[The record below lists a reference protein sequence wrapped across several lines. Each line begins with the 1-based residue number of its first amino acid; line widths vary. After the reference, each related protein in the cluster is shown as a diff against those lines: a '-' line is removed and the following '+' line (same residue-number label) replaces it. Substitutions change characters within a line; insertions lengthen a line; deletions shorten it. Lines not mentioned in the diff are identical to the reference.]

1 MKLTDTAVKNA
12 APKEKQYTLYDS
24 EGLFLL
30 VMPNGS
36 KLWRWKFRVGGVERR
51 TSLGVYPKVSL
62 RAARLERDRLQ
73 AELKRGVD
81 PAIEKQAIK
90 AVERAAGETFQL
102 IAEEWHK
109 KFRHT
114 WADNTAKTV
123 IERLQKD
130 IFPYIG
136 ARPIREIAPPELLA
150 VIRRIESRGAVET
163 ARRDLQK
170 CGEIFRYALA
180 TGRAERDIAADLRGA
195 IAPPKKRHFA
205 SIHEPK
211 DIGEL
216 LRAIDGY
223 QGSPVT
229 RCALQLAPLT
239 FVRPGE
245 LRHAEWTEIDLEAG
259 EWRIPAARMKMREK
273 HIVPLSRQA
282 LDVLRELHP
291 LTGAGLYVFPGARS
305 ASRPMSENAVL
316 AALRRMGYKKGEMT
330 GHGFRSM
337 ASTILH
343 EQGWL
348 SDVVERQLAH
358 GDRNKVRAS
367 YNFAQHLPERRRM
380 MQAWADYLDGLR
392 EGGKVVPLARAVGE
406 KSSRP
411 HSNLAGASGSLP
423 VSR

>member
-12 APKEKQYTLYDS
+12 APKDKQYTLYDS

-36 KLWRWKFRVGGVERR
+36 KLWRWKYRVGGVERR

-73 AELKRGVD
+73 AELKKGVD
-81 PAIEKQAIK
+81 PAVEKQALK
-90 AVERAAGETFQL
+90 AVERATGETFQL

-123 IERLQKD
+123 LERLQKD

-136 ARPIREIAPPELLA
+136 AQPIREITPPELLA

-245 LRHAEWTEIDLEAG
+245 LRHAEWTEIDLETG

-282 LDVLRELHP
+282 INVLRDLYP
-291 LTGAGLYVFPGARS
+291 LTGGGPYVFPGARS

-316 AALRRMGYKKGEMT
+316 AALRRMGYEKGEMT

-343 EQGWL
+343 EQGWQ

-392 EGGKVVPLARAVGE
+392 KGGKTTQAI
-406 KSSRP
+406 
-411 HSNLAGASGSLP
+411 
-423 VSR
+423 

>member
-1 MKLTDTAVKNA
+1 MKLTDPAVKNA

-36 KLWRWKFRVGGVERR
+36 KLWRWKYRVGGVERR

-81 PAIEKQAIK
+81 PAIEKQALK
-90 AVERAAGETFQL
+90 AVERATGETFQL
-102 IAEEWHK
+102 IAEEWHT

-114 WADNTAKTV
+114 WTDNTALT
-123 IERLQKD
+123 IISRLQKD

-136 ARPIREIAPPELLA
+136 SRPIREITPPELLA

-180 TGRAERDIAADLRGA
+180 TGRAERDVAADLRGA

-211 DIGEL
+211 EIGEL
-216 LRAIDGY
+216 LRAIESY

-229 RCALQLAPLT
+229 RCALKLAPLT

-245 LRHAEWTEIDLEAG
+245 LRHAEWTELDLETG
-259 EWRIPAARMKMREK
+259 EWRIPGARMKMKEK

-282 LDVLRELHP
+282 LEVLHELQP
-291 LTGAGLYVFPGARS
+291 LTGGGRYVFPGARS
-305 ASRPMSENAVL
+305 ADRPMSENAVL
-316 AALRRMGYKKGEMT
+316 AALRRMGYEKGEMT

-343 EQGWL
+343 EQGWP

-380 MQAWADYLDGLR
+380 MQAWADYLDSLHETHQGQ
-392 EGGKVVPLARAVGE
+392 
-406 KSSRP
+406 SS
-411 HSNLAGASGSLP
+411 
-423 VSR
+423 

>member
-1 MKLTDTAVKNA
+1 MKLTDPAVKNA

-36 KLWRWKFRVGGVERR
+36 KLWRWKYRVGGVERR

-81 PAIEKQAIK
+81 PASEKQALK
-90 AVERAAGETFQL
+90 AVERATGETFQL
-102 IAEEWHK
+102 IAEEWHTK
-109 KFRHT
+109 YRHT

-136 ARPIREIAPPELLA
+136 ARPIREITPPELLA
-150 VIRRIESRGAVET
+150 VVRRIESRGAVET

-211 DIGEL
+211 EIGEL

-223 QGSPVT
+223 RGSLVT

-245 LRHAEWTEIDLEAG
+245 LRHTEWSEIDFENSEL
-259 EWRIPAARMKMREK
+259 RIPAARMKMKEK

-282 LDVLRELHP
+282 LEVLKELHP
-291 LTGAGLYVFPGARS
+291 LTGGGNYVFPGARS

-316 AALRRMGYKKGEMT
+316 AALRRMGYEKGEMT

-367 YNFAQHLPERRRM
+367 YNFAQHLDKRREM
-380 MQAWADYLDGLR
+380 MQAWANYLDTLR
-392 EGGKVVPLARAVGE
+392 EGGKVVSLFRAGGE
-406 KSSRP
+406 D
-411 HSNLAGASGSLP
+411 
-423 VSR
+423 

>member
-1 MKLTDTAVKNA
+1 MPLTDTAVRNA
-12 APKEKQYTLYDS
+12 KPDTSKTLQLKDERGLYLEIPPK
-24 EGLFLL
+24 
-30 VMPNGS
+30 GS
-36 KLWRWKFRVGGVERR
+36 KRWRIRYWIKGHENRL
-51 TSLGVYPKVSL
+51 SLGLYPEISL
-62 RAARLERDRLQ
+62 KEARELRDEARKLIAKGIDPSAARKGEAAEQQ
-73 AELKRGVD
+73 AD
-81 PAIEKQAIK
+81 A
-90 AVERAAGETFQL
+90 ETFQL
-102 IAEEWHK
+102 ISEEWHQ

-114 WADNTAKTV
+114 WTDNTALT
-123 IERLQKD
+123 IISRLQKD

-136 ARPIREIAPPELLA
+136 ARPIREITPPELLA

-211 DIGEL
+211 KIGEL

-223 QGSPVT
+223 QGSLVT
-229 RCALQLAPLT
+229 RCALKLAPLT

-245 LRHAEWTEIDLEAG
+245 LRHAEWSEINFEGG
-259 EWRIPAARMKMREK
+259 EWRIPGARMKMKEK

-282 LDVLRELHP
+282 LEVLQELQP
-291 LTGAGLYVFPGARS
+291 LTGGGRYIFPGARS
-305 ASRPMSENAVL
+305 ADRPMSENAVL
-316 AALRRMGYKKGEMT
+316 AALRRMGYEKGEMT

-343 EQGWL
+343 EQGWP

-358 GDRNKVRAS
+358 GDRNKVRAA
-367 YNFAQHLPERRRM
+367 YNFAQHLPERRKI
-380 MQAWADYLDGLR
+380 MQAWADYLDSLR
-392 EGGKVVPLARAVGE
+392 EGGKVVPLFRAVGE
-406 KSSRP
+406 E
-411 HSNLAGASGSLP
+411 
-423 VSR
+423 

>member
-1 MKLTDTAVKNA
+1 MPLTDTAVRNA
-12 APKEKQYTLYDS
+12 KPDTSKTLQLKDERGLYLEIPPK
-24 EGLFLL
+24 
-30 VMPNGS
+30 GS
-36 KLWRWKFRVGGVERR
+36 KRWRLRYWIKGKENRL
-51 TSLGVYPKVSL
+51 SLGLYPEISL
-62 RAARLERDRLQ
+62 KEARELRDEARKLIAKGIDPSAIRKGVAA
-73 AELKRGVD
+73 
-81 PAIEKQAIK
+81 EKQAT
-90 AVERAAGETFQL
+90 GETFQI
-102 IAEEWHK
+102 IAEEWHE

-136 ARPIREIAPPELLA
+136 ARPIREITPPELLA

-195 IAPPKKRHFA
+195 IAPPAKRHFA

-211 DIGEL
+211 IIGEL

-245 LRHAEWTEIDLEAG
+245 LRHAEWSEIDLEAG

-273 HIVPLSRQA
+273 HIVPLSQQA
-282 LDVLRELHP
+282 LDVLQELHP
-291 LTGAGLYVFPGARS
+291 LTGGGNYVFPGARS

-316 AALRRMGYKKGEMT
+316 AALRRMGYDKGEMT

-367 YNFAQHLPERRRM
+367 YNFAQHLDKRREM
-380 MQAWADYLDGLR
+380 MQAWANYLDTLR
-392 EGGKVVPLARAVGE
+392 GSGVVVPIFGAAG
-406 KSSRP
+406 RP
-411 HSNLAGASGSLP
+411 
-423 VSR
+423 

>member
-1 MKLTDTAVKNA
+1 MKLTDPAVKNA

-36 KLWRWKFRVGGVERR
+36 KLWRWKYRVGGVERR

-73 AELKRGVD
+73 SELKKGMD
-81 PAIEKQAIK
+81 PAAQKQAIK

-102 IAEEWHK
+102 IAEEWHQ

-114 WADNTAKTV
+114 WTDNTALT
-123 IERLQKD
+123 IISRLQKD

-136 ARPIREIAPPELLA
+136 ARPIREITPPELLA
-150 VIRRIESRGAVET
+150 VLRRIESRGAVET

-180 TGRAERDIAADLRGA
+180 TGRAERDVAADLRGA

-205 SIHEPK
+205 ALHEPK
-211 DIGEL
+211 EIGEL
-216 LRAIDGY
+216 LRAIEGY

-229 RCALQLAPLT
+229 RCALKLAPLT

-245 LRHAEWTEIDLEAG
+245 LRHAEWTELNLEEG
-259 EWRIPAARMKMREK
+259 EWRIPGARMKMREK

-282 LDVLRELHP
+282 LEVLQELQP
-291 LTGAGLYVFPGARS
+291 LTGGGRYVFPGARS
-305 ASRPMSENAVL
+305 AERPMSENAVL
-316 AALRRMGYKKGEMT
+316 AALRRMGYEKGEMT

-343 EQGWL
+343 EQGWP

-358 GDRNKVRAS
+358 GDRNKVRAA
-367 YNFAQHLPERRRM
+367 YNFAQHLPERRKM
-380 MQAWADYLDGLR
+380 MQAWADYLDSLR
-392 EGGKVVPLARAVGE
+392 EGGKVVPLFKAAGE
-406 KSSRP
+406 E
-411 HSNLAGASGSLP
+411 
-423 VSR
+423 

>member
-1 MKLTDTAVKNA
+1 MKLTDAAVKNA

-36 KLWRWKFRVGGVERR
+36 KLWRWKYRIKGERERR
-51 TSLGVYPKVSL
+51 PSLGVYPKVSL

-73 AELKRGVD
+73 AELRRGID
-81 PAIEKQAIK
+81 PAAQKQALK

-102 IAEEWHK
+102 IAEEWHQ

-114 WADNTAKTV
+114 WTDNTALT
-123 IERLQKD
+123 IISRLQKD

-136 ARPIREIAPPELLA
+136 ARPIREITPPELLA

-180 TGRAERDIAADLRGA
+180 TGRAERDVAADLRGA

-205 SIHEPK
+205 ALHEPK
-211 DIGEL
+211 EIGEL
-216 LRAIDGY
+216 LKAIEGY

-229 RCALQLAPLT
+229 RCALKLAPLT

-245 LRHAEWTEIDLEAG
+245 LRHAEWTELNLEEG
-259 EWRIPAARMKMREK
+259 EWRIPGARMKMREK

-282 LDVLRELHP
+282 LEVLQELQP
-291 LTGAGLYVFPGARS
+291 LTGGGRFVFPGARS
-305 ASRPMSENAVL
+305 AERPMSENAVL
-316 AALRRMGYKKGEMT
+316 AALRRMGYEKGEMT

-343 EQGWL
+343 EQGWP

-358 GDRNKVRAS
+358 GDRNKVRAA
-367 YNFAQHLPERRRM
+367 YNFAQHLPERRKM
-380 MQAWADYLDGLR
+380 MQAWADYLDSLR
-392 EGGKVVPLARAVGE
+392 EGGKVVPLFRAAGE
-406 KSSRP
+406 E
-411 HSNLAGASGSLP
+411 
-423 VSR
+423 

>member
-1 MKLTDTAVKNA
+1 MPLTDTAVRNA
-12 APKEKQYTLYDS
+12 KPDNTKTLRLKDERGLYLEIPPRGGKWWRLRYWIAGKENRL
-24 EGLFLL
+24 
-30 VMPNGS
+30 
-36 KLWRWKFRVGGVERR
+36 
-51 TSLGVYPKVSL
+51 SLGVYPDISL
-62 RAARLERDRLQ
+62 KDARERRDEARRQIARGIDPSAVRKGIAAEQQ
-73 AELKRGVD
+73 ATC
-81 PAIEKQAIK
+81 
-90 AVERAAGETFQL
+90 ETFQL
-102 IAEEWHK
+102 IAEEWHT

-136 ARPIREIAPPELLA
+136 ARPIREITPPELLA
-150 VIRRIESRGAVET
+150 VVRRIESRGAVET

-245 LRHAEWTEIDLEAG
+245 LRHAEWSEIDLEAG

-291 LTGAGLYVFPGARS
+291 ITGGGLYVFPGARS
-305 ASRPMSENAVL
+305 ATRPMSENAVL
-316 AALRRMGYKKGEMT
+316 AALRRMGYEKGEMT

-367 YNFAQHLPERRRM
+367 YNFAQHLDKRREM
-380 MQAWADYLDGLR
+380 MQAWANYLDTLR
-392 EGGKVVPLARAVGE
+392 EGGKVVAIFKKTAE
-406 KSSRP
+406 
-411 HSNLAGASGSLP
+411 A
-423 VSR
+423 

>member
-1 MKLTDTAVKNA
+1 MKLTDPAVKNA

-36 KLWRWKFRVGGVERR
+36 KLWRWKYRVGGVERR

-81 PAIEKQAIK
+81 PAVEKQALK
-90 AVERAAGETFQL
+90 AVERATGETFQL
-102 IAEEWHK
+102 IAEEWHTK
-109 KFRHT
+109 YRHT

-136 ARPIREIAPPELLA
+136 ARPIREITPPELLA
-150 VIRRIESRGAVET
+150 VVRRIESRGAVET

-211 DIGEL
+211 EIGEL

-223 QGSPVT
+223 RGSLVT

-245 LRHAEWTEIDLEAG
+245 LRHTEWNEIDFENSEL
-259 EWRIPAARMKMREK
+259 RIPAARMKMKEK

-282 LDVLRELHP
+282 LEVLKELHP
-291 LTGAGLYVFPGARS
+291 LTGGGNYVFPGARS

-316 AALRRMGYKKGEMT
+316 AALRRMGYEKGEMT

-367 YNFAQHLPERRRM
+367 YNFAQHLDKRREM
-380 MQAWADYLDGLR
+380 MQAWANYLDTLR
-392 EGGKVVPLARAVGE
+392 EGGKVVSLFRAGGE
-406 KSSRP
+406 D
-411 HSNLAGASGSLP
+411 
-423 VSR
+423 

>member
-1 MKLTDTAVKNA
+1 MKLTDPAVKNA

-36 KLWRWKFRVGGVERR
+36 RLWRWKYRVGGVERR

-81 PAIEKQAIK
+81 PAVEKQALK
-90 AVERAAGETFQL
+90 AVERATGETFQL

-136 ARPIREIAPPELLA
+136 ARPICEITPPELLA
-150 VIRRIESRGAVET
+150 VVRRIESRGAVET

-205 SIHEPK
+205 AIHEPK
-211 DIGEL
+211 EIGEL

-245 LRHAEWTEIDLEAG
+245 LRHAEWTEIDLDVG

-282 LDVLRELHP
+282 LDVLRELHS

-316 AALRRMGYKKGEMT
+316 AALRRMGYEKGEMT

-343 EQGWL
+343 EQGWP

-358 GDRNKVRAS
+358 GDRNKVRAA
-367 YNFAQHLPERRRM
+367 YNFAQHLPERRKM
-380 MQAWADYLDGLR
+380 MQAWADYLDSLR
-392 EGGKVVPLARAVGE
+392 EGGKVVPLFKAVGE
-406 KSSRP
+406 E
-411 HSNLAGASGSLP
+411 
-423 VSR
+423 

>member
-1 MKLTDTAVKNA
+1 MKLTDPAVKNA

-36 KLWRWKFRVGGVERR
+36 KLWRWKYRVGGVERR

-73 AELKRGVD
+73 SELKRGID
-81 PAIEKQAIK
+81 PAVQKQALK

-102 IAEEWHK
+102 IAEEWHQ

-114 WADNTAKTV
+114 WTDNTALT
-123 IERLQKD
+123 IISRLQKD

-136 ARPIREIAPPELLA
+136 ARPIREITPPELLT

-211 DIGEL
+211 KIGEL

-223 QGSPVT
+223 QGSLVT
-229 RCALQLAPLT
+229 RCALKLAPLT

-245 LRHAEWTEIDLEAG
+245 LRHAEWSEINFEAG
-259 EWRIPAARMKMREK
+259 EWRIPGARMKMKEK

-282 LDVLRELHP
+282 LEVLQELQP
-291 LTGAGLYVFPGARS
+291 LTGGGRYIFPGARS
-305 ASRPMSENAVL
+305 AERPMSENAVL
-316 AALRRMGYKKGEMT
+316 AALRRMGFTKEEMT

-337 ASTILH
+337 AMTVLL
-343 EQGWL
+343 ELGW
-348 SDVVERQLAH
+348 DKDTVDRQLSH
-358 GDRNKVRAS
+358 GERNKVVAA
-367 YNFAQHLPERRRM
+367 YNFAQYLPSRRKL
-380 MQAWADYLDGLR
+380 MQAWADHLDALR
-392 EGGKVVPLARAVGE
+392 EGGKVVPLFRAEGE
-406 KSSRP
+406 E
-411 HSNLAGASGSLP
+411 
-423 VSR
+423 